1 MRDEELTNVLQDI
14 FLSQKESEYRD
25 PNDELNQPYFAAKGK
40 VINEAYVNWYNEFG
54 GNEVI
59 GNLQKQII
67 GQIMAAIM
75 HKRNTSE
82 EKEQCLR
89 ALDMVDL
96 NLRFIQRIR
105 NAFKLD
111 KKRKE
116 VKDLEVVK

>member
-1 MRDEELTNVLQDI
+1 MKDEELTNVLQDI

-25 PNDELNQPYFAAKGK
+25 PNDELNQPYFAAKSK
-40 VINEAYVNWYNEFG
+40 VINESYMRWYSDFG

-59 GNLQKQII
+59 GNLQRQII
-67 GQIMAAIM
+67 SQIISAIL
-75 HKRNTSE
+75 HPRNTKE
-82 EKEQCLR
+82 ERDECLR

-105 NAFKLD
+105 NAFKHT

-116 VKDLEVVK
+116 AKELEVVK